1 MPIINCI
8 CKKDILNGGLYMFT
22 EFDSTMFALFKPLF
36 ILSGIAIVVLLILV
50 LIISFFIFIKR
61 MIFTDRNKDDFKD

>member
-1 MPIINCI
+1 
-8 CKKDILNGGLYMFT
+8 MFT

-61 MIFTDRNKDDFKD
+61 MIFTDRNKDNFKD